1 MKIRSLV
8 LENIRSHKLNQ
19 VELDSGVT
27 VFTGRTGSGKS
38 TLLMGIEYA
47 LFGTEG
53 GISNSAILRRGS
65 NNGAV
70 KLTFEENGDMYTII
84 RGLKRQGKNI
94 NIDQSNLAL
103 LKNDKQIPIMDR
115 ARDLNAKILEI
126 LDYPADIK
134 PKDLFETTSYTRQ
147 DEIRVLVE
155 MTSENRQEHIDKILQ
170 LSKYKL
176 VWENMKDVLNHFEKE
191 LAESN
196 ARLEQLEKL
205 KENLAKSELKILSLD
220 SEIKKDE
227 SELQFLKVEY
237 EKASSSAE
245 KIENSIKDLL
255 NKRREYDEL
264 NGKISRLQKEMERTK
279 GIISLFSEKETEI
292 MTNLDKIG
300 NVEEFE
306 ELQTKNIEIVKTIEL
321 FTKELDK
328 LEDEF
333 KNLKEL
339 GEGNCPVCKQKV
351 TKAHLNQIDKEY
363 TISKN
368 LILESIKSK
377 QRENLELEPKMRASK
392 IASKLRED
400 LNKITG
406 NLDEQNKNIG
416 ELNNEFKN
424 LDFRFKEITIDYVN
438 VEKQESLLKR
448 EKANESIIYAKIQ
461 SITNINSRLKLE
473 LDERK
478 SEFETEKET
487 VLELEKSKES
497 IERAKGVLETLNR
510 LRNDIK
516 NIREVIRNNFLED
529 FRQEFQR
536 KFEEIRK
543 YEEEYTVDITKDYE
557 PLAFTSEGEEVP
569 IANLSGGE
577 KTSVALAY
585 RLALADLAAQVSS
598 INPSEVLILD
608 EPTMGFDQDDIKA
621 LPSALRNIKTIP
633 QILIVTHEEELKN
646 AADFKYKV
654 LKSSGLSQIIPEN

>member
-1 MKIRSLV
+1 LKIRSLV

-103 LKNDKQIPIMDR
+103 LKNDKQVPIMDR

-147 DEIRVLVE
+147 DEIRALVE

-245 KIENSIKDLL
+245 KIESSIKDLL

-264 NGKISRLQKEMERTK
+264 NGKISRLQKEIERTK
-279 GIISLFSEKETEI
+279 GIISLFYEKETEI
-292 MTNLDKIG
+292 RTNLKKIG

-321 FTKELDK
+321 LTKELDK
-328 LEDEF
+328 LEEEF
-333 KNLKEL
+333 KKLKEL

-368 LILESIKSK
+368 LILENIKSK
-377 QRENLELEPKMRASK
+377 QKENLEIEPKMRASK
-392 IASKLRED
+392 IASKLKED

-406 NLDEQNKNIG
+406 NLNEHKKNLG
-416 ELNNEFKN
+416 ELNSEFKN
-424 LDFRFKEITIDYVN
+424 LDIRFKEITIDYAN
-438 VEKQESLLKR
+438 VEKQESMLKR
-448 EKANESIIYAKIQ
+448 EKANESIIYSKIQ

-487 VLELEKSKES
+487 VLELEKSKGG

>member
-1 MKIRSLV
+1 LKIRSLV

>member
-1 MKIRSLV
+1 LKIRSLV

-103 LKNDKQIPIMDR
+103 LKNDKQVPIMDR

-126 LDYPADIK
+126 LDYPSDIK

-191 LAESN
+191 LAGSN

-205 KENLAKSELKILSLD
+205 RENLAKSELKILSLD

-227 SELQFLKVEY
+227 CELQFLKVEY

-245 KIENSIKDLL
+245 KIESSIKDLL

-292 MTNLDKIG
+292 RTNLKKIG

-321 FTKELDK
+321 LTKELDK

-351 TKAHLNQIDKEY
+351 TKAHLDQIDKEY

-368 LILESIKSK
+368 RILENIKSK
-377 QRENLELEPKMRASK
+377 QKENLGLEPKMRASK
-392 IASKLRED
+392 IASKLKED

-416 ELNNEFKN
+416 ELNSEFKS
-424 LDFRFKEITIDYVN
+424 LDFRFKEITIDHAN

-497 IERAKGVLETLNR
+497 IERARGVLETLNR

-569 IANLSGGE
+569 ITNLSGGE

-598 INPSEVLILD
+598 INPSEILILD
-608 EPTMGFDQDDIKA
+608 EPTVGFDQDDIKA